1 MLIIKYSF
9 LKIYKQG
16 KMKIKKITCPSH
28 KAVSKVGRLEQPGA
42 CLPTPFFPNTH
53 FSPANAAYLW
63 DNSLLQHDILNLKKL

>member
-28 KAVSKVGRLEQPGA
+28 KAVSKVGRLEQPGMVA
-42 CLPTPFFPNTH
+42 EM
-53 FSPANAAYLW
+53 
-63 DNSLLQHDILNLKKL
+63 